1 MDTNNKGMSRR
12 DFLKT
17 SLAIAAYAALPVSTG
32 CSTATY
38 KNIPEMQYQRDLVLN
53 NAKIV
58 NVHNG
63 SVTHKG
69 SVLVRNGVISQVR
82 EKPFTSDTIPVI
94 DCGGRYVI
102 PGLIDAHCHTTMS
115 PVFSVDA
122 TDMFKHIE
130 QQKLNLVQCIEHG
143 ITTIRDVGAL
153 PISLHNLVQD
163 VKTGSINGPRILYCN
178 SIMNV
183 KGGHPDIIP
192 SDISILAGPLTLI
205 TGDSSIHFKNMKELQ
220 NALEENSENAS
231 LIKLTVDNE
240 SVFCKDGEIPV
251 YTDEHYAKIMDYS
264 EKNELPVSCHCH
276 RKYGFDSATRWPIN
290 SLEHVVSD
298 AYLSDKD
305 VQKMKDRNVALV
317 PTMTIAASFLM
328 EEAYEEIPEEFMD
341 DFIEQELKIRRDY
354 LDNEAVKHFDR
365 GLHRKNLEYLE
376 KYRTVGMDKLIE
388 KGIYLVDPSLYFG
401 MMKYG
406 RENLKKMREAGI
418 LMGFGI
424 DAGMPF
430 AYFGSQYRELE
441 LLHRIGFS
449 TLEILQVATINSAKI
464 LKREESL
471 GSIDTGK
478 CADMVILEKN
488 PLKDVTAYREPMMVI
503 KDGRPVHSSREI
515 KMQKNVLSA

>member
-1 MDTNNKGMSRR
+1 MD
-12 DFLKT
+12 
-17 SLAIAAYAALPVSTG
+17 V
-32 CSTATY
+32 
-38 KNIPEMQYQRDLVLN
+38 
-53 NAKIV
+53 
-58 NVHNG
+58 
-63 SVTHKG
+63 
-69 SVLVRNGVISQVR
+69 
-82 EKPFTSDTIPVI
+82 
-94 DCGGRYVI
+94 
-102 PGLIDAHCHTTMS
+102 
-115 PVFSVDA
+115 
-122 TDMFKHIE
+122 
-130 QQKLNLVQCIEHG
+130 
-143 ITTIRDVGAL
+143 
-153 PISLHNLVQD
+153 
-163 VKTGSINGPRILYCN
+163 
-178 SIMNV
+178 
-183 KGGHPDIIP
+183 
-192 SDISILAGPLTLI
+192 
-205 TGDSSIHFKNMKELQ
+205 
-220 NALEENSENAS
+220 
-231 LIKLTVDNE
+231 
-240 SVFCKDGEIPV
+240 
-251 YTDEHYAKIMDYS
+251 
-264 EKNELPVSCHCH
+264 
-276 RKYGFDSATRWPIN
+276 
-290 SLEHVVSD
+290 
-298 AYLSDKD
+298 
-305 VQKMKDRNVALV
+305 
-317 PTMTIAASFLM
+317 
-328 EEAYEEIPEEFMD
+328 
-341 DFIEQELKIRRDY
+341 FIEQELKIRRDY

-478 CADMVILEKN
+478 CADMVILKKN